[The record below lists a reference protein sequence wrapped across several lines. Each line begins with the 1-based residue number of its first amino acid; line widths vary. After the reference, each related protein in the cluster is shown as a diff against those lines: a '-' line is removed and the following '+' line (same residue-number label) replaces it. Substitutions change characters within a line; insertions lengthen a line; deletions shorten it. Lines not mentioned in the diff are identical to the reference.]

1 MSYWATIEALE
12 WLPALV
18 RVERLRRGLSLRTA
32 AAEIG
37 YTYADLCRFE
47 NGSKDV
53 RVSTAVAMLRWL
65 DADPEQTPQA
75 NASQDGAR

>member
-1 MSYWATIEALE
+1 MTYWAMIDALE

-18 RVERLRRGLSLRTA
+18 REERLRRGLSLRTA

-53 RVSTAVAMLRWL
+53 RASTAVAMLRWL
-65 DADPEQTPQA
+65 DATVE
-75 NASQDGAR
+75 DGARD